1 MSTLAS
7 RERMKDAAAIVALV
21 MFALFLRVP
30 LLYNADA
37 FFNSDEALNALAVKH
52 IVDGKEFTTHVWGS
66 SYVGILIGVT
76 AVPFVKVL
84 GLSAL
89 ALKLAQ
95 LVFFCLL
102 LVVTYLL
109 AKRLGGR
116 PTAIIAT
123 IVLACSSPMIVF
135 WSVLAGGGA
144 TLPVFFGTLAFFM
157 LQKYVDAARDGRLVL
172 FLLAVVSGVGLY
184 AHAQFSVYLIVL
196 GIYYLLGS
204 PWWSAI
210 RSGKPEAPPL
220 PEVLRNRHPGA
231 IGRVFGGYS
240 KAADIFVFAA
250 GFVIGFSPKLYH
262 LAWGTIGSKR
272 PIYALAGTA
281 KVQANIDLLLRECLP
296 VLVGLNPWN
305 RPAVKHWVGNLEAPV
320 FSYWSLV
327 VLAMILL
334 ACSSLVWRY
343 RHELL
348 RIACLKPMKMS
359 IPALMVVLIVVV
371 IAAFVFTPNPQDV
384 LANRY
389 LVPLYTALPF
399 FIGSWIARWNRF
411 HRFLPLLGTF
421 VLVGFYLGQNVT
433 WNVRQGFLSSEG
445 RLQRVATPL
454 NDLVAYL
461 DKQGIRG
468 GYASYWINYHATFL
482 SGEKII
488 IAPYE
493 DLELYPPYSQYV
505 SALPSPAYIFFD
517 SEGSGR
523 YLEGFLNSRGT
534 PYVKKTFGQYIV
546 FHAPEGG
553 PFYNHLTEPAAAPL
567 PPSGLRVE
575 FLKHEIPRVM
585 TAGQIEKVPVLIR
598 NSGDQRWS
606 ARGWKDGRYRVSVA
620 YHWADSDGR
629 IVVFD
634 GERTLL
640 NRDVPAGNQVALL
653 MTIKAPDREGR
664 YRLILTMV
672 QEWVVWFD
680 QVGGGMVTQDV
691 EILR

>member
-30 LLYNADA
+30 LLYNANA
-37 FFNSDEALNALAVKH
+37 FLNSDEAVNALVVKH
-52 IVDGKEFTTHVWGS
+52 IVEGKEFATHLWDS
-66 SYVGILIGVT
+66 SYVGILEGLT
-76 AVPFVKVL
+76 AIPFVRVL

-89 ALKLAQ
+89 AFKLSP
-95 LVFFCLL
+95 LLYFCLL
-102 LVVTYLL
+102 LVVTYFL

-123 IVLACSSPMIVF
+123 VVLACSSPMIVF
-135 WSVLAGGGA
+135 WSVLAGGGS
-144 TLPVFFGTLAFFM
+144 TLPVFFGTLVLLM
-157 LQKYVDAARDGRLVL
+157 LQRYADGVRYPKR
-172 FLLAVVSGVGLY
+172 FLLLLGIIVGLALY
-184 AHAQFSVYLIVL
+184 THEQFSVYVVVL
-196 GIYYLLGS
+196 GIYYVLGS
-204 PWWSAI
+204 PWWLAI
-210 RSGKPEAPPL
+210 RSGTLFAASQEAGRGL
-220 PEVLRNRHPGA
+220 ARGTIE
-231 IGRVFGGYS
+231 RVFGGYS
-240 KAADIFVFAA
+240 KAVDTFVFAA
-250 GFVIGFSPKLYH
+250 GFVVGFSPKLYQ
-262 LAWGTIGSKR
+262 LISGTLGSKK
-272 PIYALAGTA
+272 PMYALAGTA
-281 KVQANIDLLLRECLP
+281 KVQANIDLLLRECFP

-305 RPAVKHWVGNLEAPV
+305 RPAVKQWVGNLEDHV
-320 FSYWSLV
+320 FSYWSFV

-334 ACSSLVWRY
+334 ACLSHIWRH
-343 RHELL
+343 RDELF
-348 RIACLKPMKMS
+348 RIACLRPMKMS

-384 LANRY
+384 LSNRY
-389 LVPLYTALPF
+389 LIPLFSALPF
-399 FIGSWIARWNRF
+399 FIGSWVARWNRF
-411 HRFLPLLGTF
+411 HRFAMLFGAFL
-421 VLVGFYLGQNVT
+421 LVGFYLSEDVT
-433 WNVRQGFLSSEG
+433 WNVRQGFLSREG

-461 DKQGIRG
+461 QEQRIRG

-493 DLELYPPYSQYV
+493 DLDRYPPYSQYV
-505 SALPSPAYIFFD
+505 RSLSSPAYIFFD
-517 SEGSGR
+517 FEGPGR
-523 YLEGFLNSRGT
+523 YLEGFLRSRGT
-534 PYVKKTFGQYIV
+534 PYVKKAFGQYIV

-575 FLKHEIPRVM
+575 FLKYEIPRVM

-620 YHWADSDGR
+620 YHWADSYGR

-640 NRDVPAGNQVALL
+640 DRDVPAGNQVKLFVA
-653 MTIKAPDREGR
+653 IKAPDREGR

-672 QEWVVWFD
+672 QEWVAWFD
-680 QVGGGMVTQDV
+680 QVGGGMVRQDV